1 MADWVERSE
10 KAQLARAL
18 MRSTGDRAV
27 VSGPGPGG
35 FGRAGPRAERIRV
48 GARPGR
54 AGYRD
59 GDGVPG
65 RAGPAWA
72 MQTGLWAREVFLE

>member
-10 KAQLARAL
+10 EAQLARAL

-35 FGRAGPRAERIRV
+35 FGRAG
-48 GARPGR
+48 
-54 AGYRD
+54 YRD
-59 GDGVPG
+59 GDGEPG